1 MIDPEDYILGNIDV
15 SNIDPDFFHE
25 GPKRTQLDIV
35 IKTAFEPSC
44 GNTLR
49 IYQQI
54 PKQKRT
60 PETRIIPIGWAKVSS
75 PPPRFA
81 HDKNTDTY

>member
-1 MIDPEDYILGNIDV
+1 MLDDDDYILGNIDV
-15 SNIDPDFFHE
+15 ALIDPDMLHE

-35 IKTAFEPSC
+35 IKLAHAPSC
-44 GNTLR
+44 GNPLR

-60 PETRIIPIGWAKVSS
+60 PDTRIIPIGWAKAS
-75 PPPRFA
+75 PRPRFA
-81 HDKNTDTY
+81 DDKTTDTY

>member
-1 MIDPEDYILGNIDV
+1 MNEDDYILGNIDV

-60 PETRIIPIGWAKVSS
+60 PETRIIPIGWAKISS

>member
-15 SNIDPDFFHE
+15 SNIDPDYFHE

-35 IKTAFEPSC
+35 IKLAHEPSC
-44 GNTLR
+44 GNPFR

-54 PKQKRT
+54 PRDKRT
-60 PETRIIPIGWAKVSS
+60 PDTRIIPIGWAKISS

-81 HDKNTDTY
+81 HEKNTDTY